1 MGFVKEGVLR
11 KHMIWREANR
21 DTVLYALTNSDWRDS
36 AASQIEARLEKLFE
50 DVKGLRK
57 TEANAT
63 IGTARDD
70 SASAKKDK

>member
-21 DTVLYALTNSDWRDS
+21 DTVLYALANSDWRDS
-36 AASQIEARLEKLFE
+36 AASQIEARLEQLFE
-50 DVKGLRK
+50 DVKGLQK
-57 TEANAT
+57 TEANAK
-63 IGTARDD
+63 IGAARDN